1 MDAKPSYEKRTKKHF
16 VYNRYYFGA
25 YAIKANVNEE
35 GSILNL
41 YKSYLSAVLRPHRTT
56 QHYFVEEK
64 NPGRERYRLLF
75 DEEYY
80 ILIYLVGEFKIKSDQ
95 FPEDVNPLRKWYK
108 CKEHLHC
115 RGQVDPFALHRRY
128 VLESISK

>member
-1 MDAKPSYEKRTKKHF
+1 MRVEPGENRFPFRFQIPMDAKPSYEKRTKKHF

-35 GSILNL
+35 
-41 YKSYLSAVLRPHRTT
+41 
-56 QHYFVEEK
+56 
-64 NPGRERYRLLF
+64 
-75 DEEYY
+75 
-80 ILIYLVGEFKIKSDQ
+80 GEFKIKSDQ

-115 RGQVDPFALHRRY
+115 RGQVDPFALHRSQNLARP
-128 VLESISK
+128 SRNISRKPSLLSGKLITRIKLNKIWYYPAE